1 MSKREND
8 RLFRRCAFCH
18 LSSKTWNYLIE
29 RGKFMKQTA
38 VYKLSQ
44 WEKPDRIQMEDFNSD
59 NARIEAAL
67 KAH

>member
-1 MSKREND
+1 
-8 RLFRRCAFCH
+8 
-18 LSSKTWNYLIE
+18 
-29 RGKFMKQTA
+29 MKQTA

-67 KAH
+67 KAHEDSLESMKTHAATLKNM